1 MLFMFFNAH
10 GEYFFCTSK
19 DFSHQQHLSA
29 TSCCWEVSIFKDWIR
44 IFFLSKTSCTTTP
57 EKTPKTPQNQPT
69 GYSKHYLD
77 PQILVGIGNSIQ
89 HLWTTCCGTKWNET
103 CSNSFVIHLAC
114 WGAWAHE
121 SWQCS
126 GKFGDYVVPR
136 CTTTIVGIIIA
147 KHRSLLRIYRSLLFI
162 PIVVKNMYILTIV
175 IVTTCYYQ
183 HFRKKK
189 HHCWIAFWACKTPWG
204 EAFGPGTQC
213 FSAANRWPGRS
224 GDGGTWRDTFGTEN
238 VGFDMETWMD
248 YVDFMG
254 CWWYFFNVCLM
265 GF

>member
-89 HLWTTCCGTKWNET
+89 HLWTTCCGNKWNET

>member
-189 HHCWIAFWACKTPWG
+189 TSLLDSLLGMQNALRWSIWARHPVLFCGKPLTR
-204 EAFGPGTQC
+204 TQ
-213 FSAANRWPGRS
+213 RR
-224 GDGGTWRDTFGTEN
+224 WRDMEGH
-238 VGFDMETWMD
+238 VWHGKRGFWHGNMD
-248 YVDFMG
+248 GLCGFHGMLMV
-254 CWWYFFNVCLM
+254 FF
-265 GF
+265 